1 MKCSSID
8 TIFLDLDG
16 TLLDLAYDN
25 YFWHDHIPN
34 LIAKKNKLPFEKVK
48 IEFENIYK
56 SKQNTIEWYS
66 LDYWSKIFEIDLKN
80 EVLKTKNKIKIF
92 PNAHNLL
99 TNLKKRKIRIIL
111 LTNCPRDML
120 DIKLTQTQLWG
131 FFDKIIS
138 SEDYGF
144 SKEDDRFWHNL
155 NTAIDFNKM
164 NTLFVDDSENVLNCA
179 SRNGIKNIFY
189 IKFPDSNKE
198 GQIIKN
204 FNPLD
209 SIDLIV
215 NIIID

>member
-99 TNLKKRKIRIIL
+99 TNLK
-111 LTNCPRDML
+111 
-120 DIKLTQTQLWG
+120 
-131 FFDKIIS
+131 
-138 SEDYGF
+138 
-144 SKEDDRFWHNL
+144 
-155 NTAIDFNKM
+155 
-164 NTLFVDDSENVLNCA
+164 
-179 SRNGIKNIFY
+179 
-189 IKFPDSNKE
+189 
-198 GQIIKN
+198 
-204 FNPLD
+204 
-209 SIDLIV
+209 
-215 NIIID
+215 